1 MHKYLPE
8 TLDPQA
14 INDLLGFYGGKIPL
28 CDAVDAAYH
37 VGGYALGRFI
47 PCEHPPVMG
56 AAASLSEDEKVALLN
71 GLKEHTEPNRV
82 GAIAIPWLLVWSLV
96 QQVVEQYLRSK

>member
-1 MHKYLPE
+1 
-8 TLDPQA
+8 
-14 INDLLGFYGGKIPL
+14 
-28 CDAVDAAYH
+28 
-37 VGGYALGRFI
+37 
-47 PCEHPPVMG
+47 MG